1 MTSLGISVEHYH
13 LWRTPLPKLMI
24 TELETDLR
32 QIKMNTNLK
41 FLCLKG
47 QEKVSTSI

>member
-1 MTSLGISVEHYH
+1 MENTSTQTHDY
-13 LWRTPLPKLMI
+13 RR
-24 TELETDLR
+24 ELETDLR

-47 QEKVSTSI
+47 QKKKKRGEY

>member
-1 MTSLGISVEHYH
+1 MENTSTQTHDYRI
-13 LWRTPLPKLMI
+13 
-24 TELETDLR
+24 ELETDLR